1 MMGGGVDCIR
11 DVKNKIHGLLVKLGG
26 DSDIVVIAKQIV
38 LERVNESNLL
48 LSN

>member
-1 MMGGGVDCIR
+1 MGGGVDCIR
-11 DVKNKIHGLLVKLGG
+11 DVKNKIHGLLVKLG

-38 LERVNESNLL
+38 LERVDESNLL